1 MIDISG
7 AYCLT
12 WPDTSVTVT
21 YTGNECSLLGY
32 QTVALPLST
41 FEQLV
46 AADQYP
52 MALSVADGAELAW
65 RIVLVWIVMWTA
77 RVLINALDLK
87 VKSDQSD

>member
-1 MIDISG
+1 MVDISG
-7 AYCLT
+7 AHCLT
-12 WPDTSVTVT
+12 WPDTDVTVT
-21 YTGNECSLLGY
+21 FTGNDCGQLGY

-52 MALSVADGAELAW
+52 MALSAADGAELAW
-65 RIVLVWIVMWTA
+65 RIVLVWIVMWSA

-87 VKSDQSD
+87 VRGDQSD